1 MSNFRYVFRYVLLG
15 LPSATECSQVQP
27 SAELTSQVLPNASKI
42 PNTKGHVVAG
52 KSTNNVVE
60 SSKSPVITGFFH
72 APKTSEYTLDTFLDT
87 F

>member
-1 MSNFRYVFRYVLLG
+1 MNLV
-15 LPSATECSQVQP
+15 
-27 SAELTSQVLPNASKI
+27 
-42 PNTKGHVVAG
+42 HVVAG

-87 F
+87 SSRVSKRYLDTLLSCKFAIF

>member
-1 MSNFRYVFRYVLLG
+1 
-15 LPSATECSQVQP
+15 VQP
-27 SAELTSQVLPNASKI
+27 SAELTSQVLSKAAKI
-42 PNTKGHVVAG
+42 PNTKGHVDRG

-72 APKTSEYTLDTFLDT
+72 VPKTSEYTLDTFLDT